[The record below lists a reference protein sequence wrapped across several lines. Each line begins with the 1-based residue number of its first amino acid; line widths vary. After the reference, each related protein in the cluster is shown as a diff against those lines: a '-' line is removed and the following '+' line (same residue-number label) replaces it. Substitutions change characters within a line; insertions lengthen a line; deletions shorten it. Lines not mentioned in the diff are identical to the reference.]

1 MVWNHLQVRNTAYL
15 FNLLNIVIGCLS
27 WPIPRENTDYYY
39 PIIPRL
45 GVCGSKFPLF
55 VAYFVQSSWIGDGH
69 NSGEI
74 FSVWRFMVQ
83 LRCFWIPT
91 PRIGWSNPIS
101 LGRSTVE
108 AQFSVS
114 ADRCV
119 TEWNHRL
126 ADVTGKDK
134 EAVAGKL
141 AFTWVGC
148 WRPICGVSPIEMG
161 QPLADLQG
169 FLDQT
174 GPNVGSYACGK
185 TCFCRNPS
193 YISYIIKSYMC
204 IFFRIY
210 TYIYIM

>member
-1 MVWNHLQVRNTAYL
+1 VIYFGWFETTFKCKTLHTCK
-15 FNLLNIVIGCLS
+15 NLLNIVIGCLS

-161 QPLADLQG
+161 LAVQSHVLR
-169 FLDQT
+169 FQT
-174 GPNVGSYACGK
+174 GATPCWSPGVPGPDR
-185 TCFCRNPS
+185 T
-193 YISYIIKSYMC
+193 
-204 IFFRIY
+204 
-210 TYIYIM
+210 